1 MPVFDGHESR
11 GEWFAILTTSMWLC
25 QGVEYVVATDVAESR
40 CSHPGM
46 MMSVP
51 LGRAPAATT
60 SAAFTSRGGFTVE
73 WNATPDDPHGSV
85 ESRPTVKQPS

>member
-11 GEWFAILTTSMWLC
+11 GEWFAILTISMWLC

-40 CSHPGM
+40 CRPGHDI
-46 MMSVP
+46 SVP

-73 WNATPDDPHGSV
+73 WNATPDDPHESV